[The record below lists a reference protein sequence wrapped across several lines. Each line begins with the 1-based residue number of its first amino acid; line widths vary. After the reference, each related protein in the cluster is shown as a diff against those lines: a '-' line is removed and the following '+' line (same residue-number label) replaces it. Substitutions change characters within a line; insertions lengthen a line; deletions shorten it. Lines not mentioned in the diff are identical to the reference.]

1 MQKLGHTYEQ
11 TLQGGT
17 TERFEGL
24 VLYLPPLISGIRVY
38 SSLAACGRMLGLQMP
53 RVFEHV
59 DEKPSAAAAAAAAV
73 GGSLLD
79 KVIAST
85 FIVAAGF
92 MVLTS

>member
-59 DEKPSAAAAAAAAV
+59 DEKPSVAAAAAA
-73 GGSLLD
+73 GSSLLD